1 MTDSDQAVPE
11 IPGYDP
17 KNFSEGATSY
27 VIKAAAAEDG
37 EREGKTKPLEDP
49 GAEVEE
55 SEPESGP
62 CKESVTPSPKID
74 NKCKGKDSEPV
85 AEDEESEEKSP
96 DDAKG
101 AFKSDNKKNLGGAK
115 EKGAKSPGASKKGDS
130 NSTNDKKDEGNARDS
145 SPEPEGKEDVK
156 KTRTGTP
163 RRSPRLK
170 RKNREDGI
178 DDIAIQSSLS
188 STSKKARQKM
198 EERTSF
204 AKTKIKN
211 KRKLGVSDGDGVRR
225 KAAKKTPE
233 DDESAAAAKDWMTD
247 DEAGDEDSDD
257 GKEEDQ
263 TDTVDW
269 GHVESPLRLPKVSE
283 IASTPPRSP
292 QSKTEE
298 SGASAT
304 TSSSTPRPLVSS
316 LASPSI
322 DQKRVVEIVDAAAY
336 AADKERRADRARK
349 LLEAFD
355 DE

>member
-1 MTDSDQAVPE
+1 MTDSDQGVPE
-11 IPGYDP
+11 TPGDDP
-17 KNFSEGATSY
+17 KNFSEGAKSY
-27 VIKAAAAEDG
+27 VIKAAAEEDG
-37 EREGKTKPLEDP
+37 EGKGKTKPLEDP

-62 CKESVTPSPKID
+62 CKEAVTPSPKID
-74 NKCKGKDSEPV
+74 NKCTEKESEPV
-85 AEDEESEEKSP
+85 DENDESEEKSP
-96 DDAKG
+96 DDAKE
-101 AFKSDNKKNLGGAK
+101 ASKSNNKKNLEGAK
-115 EKGAKSPGASKKGDS
+115 ERGPKNLEASKKGDS
-130 NSTNDKKDEGNARDS
+130 NRTNDKKEEGNARDS
-145 SPEPEGKEDVK
+145 SPEPEVKEDVEK
-156 KTRTGTP
+156 PRTGTP

-198 EERTSF
+198 EERTSS
-204 AKTKIKN
+204 AKSKNKN
-211 KRKLGVSDGDGVRR
+211 KRKLGVSDGDDVKR

-233 DDESAAAAKDWMTD
+233 DDEAAATAGDWMTD
-247 DEAGDEDSDD
+247 DEACDEDTDD

-304 TSSSTPRPLVSS
+304 SSSSTPRPLVSS